1 VRRRAL
7 LIALPLLAAC
17 SKPPEPLPTLYAVP
31 PFQLTAQDG
40 RDFLSATELAGRV
53 WVADFI
59 YTTCTGPCPRM
70 SRLMKNIAEATRT
83 LPNVRYVS
91 ITVDPTHDTPQALA
105 AYAKR
110 YAANTTRWSFL
121 TGPPE
126 ALHTLKRDGFK
137 LGNVDGS
144 LNHSTRFVLV
154 DARGHIRGFYGT
166 ADDSDIPHLIASIQ
180 QLASE
185 SAN

>member
-1 VRRRAL
+1 MRRSAF

-31 PFQLTAQDG
+31 AFALTAQDG
-40 RDFLSATELAGRV
+40 RTFSSAAELTGRV

-70 SRLMKNIAEATRT
+70 SRLMKNIAEATGS

-91 ITVDPTHDTPQALA
+91 ITVDPAHDTPQALA
-105 AYAKR
+105 EYAKR
-110 YAANTTRWSFL
+110 YAADTTRWSFL
-121 TGPPE
+121 TGSIE
-126 ALHTLKRDGFK
+126 ALNALKREGFK

-166 ADDSDIPHLIASIQ
+166 ADDSDIPNLIAGIQ
-180 QLASE
+180 QLATE